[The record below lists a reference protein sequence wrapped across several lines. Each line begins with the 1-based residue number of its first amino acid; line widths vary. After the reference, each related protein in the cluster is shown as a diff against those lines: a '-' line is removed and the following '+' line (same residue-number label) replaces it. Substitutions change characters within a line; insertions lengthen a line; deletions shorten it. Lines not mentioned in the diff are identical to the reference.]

1 MDSPG
6 LWGGY
11 ILVRVES
18 GKQLE
23 YKKSDTVDEN
33 AKTVDHFMV
42 RCGTGTKQL
51 YQLTM
56 GGKH

>member
-6 LWGGY
+6 LWGGH
-11 ILVRVES
+11 ILVRVKS

-33 AKTVDHFMV
+33 AKTLDHFML
-42 RCGTGTKQL
+42 RRGIGTKQL
-51 YQLTM
+51 
-56 GGKH
+56 